1 MAITVD
7 LGRVGFNLK
16 GEYNAS
22 TAYARL
28 DVVHYEN
35 KTYAA
40 KKSTTGNTP
49 VNGEYWQ

>member
-1 MAITVD
+1 MAVTID

-16 GEYNAS
+16 GGYSAS
-22 TAYARL
+22 TAYERL

-40 KKSTTGNTP
+40 KKNTTGNTP
-49 VNGEYWQ
+49 ADGEYWQ